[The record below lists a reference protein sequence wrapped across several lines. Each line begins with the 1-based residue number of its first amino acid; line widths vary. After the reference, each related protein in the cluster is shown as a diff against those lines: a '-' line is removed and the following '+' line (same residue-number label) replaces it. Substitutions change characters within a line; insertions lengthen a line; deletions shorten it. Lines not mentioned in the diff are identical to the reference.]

1 MSSSSTYLDNVTARL
16 ARSEKLDGWNR
27 PPVIETD
34 GEGELLELAMGPHHP
49 STHGVFR
56 MDLALDGERVV
67 RLKPVFGYLHRNHE
81 KLGEGQ
87 SYLASMPYTDRLDY
101 ICSLTNNWAYALA
114 VEKLVGQEVP
124 ERAEYLRVVLA
135 ELTRIQNHASTIGFL
150 LQEMGASGTP
160 LMYAFREREKILD
173 LFESLTGSRM
183 MCNYMRFGG
192 CRVDASETWLNQAR
206 KVVADFP
213 QFIDEFENFL
223 MSNEILMARCQGVG
237 VLKPEL
243 AVNAGIT
250 GPMLR
255 ASGVN
260 YDIRKVDHYGI
271 YDRFKF
277 RVPLGDHGD
286 IFDRYMIR
294 MLEMRESVSILEQAL
309 KEVPGGPVMD
319 PKAKIRNFRPKA
331 GEAYGRIEAPKGELG
346 FYLISDGGPNP
357 YRYRVR
363 PPSLINLTVLE
374 DMALGANVADVV
386 LIFGSVDIV
395 LGEVDR

>member
-1 MSSSSTYLDNVTARL
+1 MSVVETKAERDA
-16 ARSEKLDGWNR
+16 GWNR
-27 PPVIETD
+27 PPVIEPD
-34 GEGELLELAMGPHHP
+34 GEGELLEVAMGPHHP

-81 KLGEGQ
+81 KLAEGQ

-114 VEKLVGQEVP
+114 VEKLAGQEVP
-124 ERAEYLRVVLA
+124 ERAEYIRVILA
-135 ELTRIQNHASTIGFL
+135 ELTRVQNHASSIGFL
-150 LQEMGASGTP
+150 IQEMGASGTP
-160 LMYAFREREKILD
+160 LMYAFKEREKILD

-192 CRVDASETWLNQAR
+192 CRVDVSEAWLDAAR
-206 KVVADFP
+206 KVVAGLPAFV
-213 QFIDEFENFL
+213 DEFEAL
-223 MSNEILMARCQGVG
+223 LSANEILMARCQGVG
-237 VLKPEL
+237 ILRPEL
-243 AVNAGIT
+243 AVNAGVT

-260 YDIRKVDHYGI
+260 YDIRKVDHYGV
-271 YDRFKF
+271 YDRFQF
-277 RVPLGDHGD
+277 RVPLGEHGD
-286 IFDRYMIR
+286 VYDRYMMR
-294 MLEMRESVSILEQAL
+294 VLEMRESIKILEQAL
-309 KEVPGGPVMD
+309 KDLPAGPIMD
-319 PKAKIRNFRPKA
+319 PKAKIRGFRPKP

-374 DMALGANVADVV
+374 DMCLGHNVADVV

>member
-1 MSSSSTYLDNVTARL
+1 MNSLDVKTERV
-16 ARSEKLDGWNR
+16 EGWNR

-34 GEGELLELAMGPHHP
+34 GEGELLEVAMGPHHP

-81 KLGEGQ
+81 QIAETV
-87 SYLASMPYTDRLDY
+87 SYLAMMPYTDRLDY

-124 ERAEYLRVVLA
+124 ERAEYLRVILA
-135 ELTRIQNHASTIGFL
+135 ELTRAQNHASTIGFL

-192 CRVDASETWLNQAR
+192 CRVDASPAWLDAAR
-206 KVVADFP
+206 KVVAALPAFV
-213 QFIDEFENFL
+213 DEFERFL
-223 MSNEILMARCQGVG
+223 SGNEIVMARCQGVG
-237 VLKPEL
+237 ILRADL
-243 AVNAGIT
+243 AVNAGVT

-286 IFDRYMIR
+286 IYDRYMVR
-294 MLEMRESVSILEQAL
+294 VLEIRESIGILEQAL
-309 KEVPGGPVMD
+309 KDIPSGPVMD
-319 PKAKIRNFRPKA
+319 PKAKIRGFRPKP

-346 FYLISDGGPNP
+346 FYLISDGTPNP

-374 DMALGANVADVV
+374 DMCLGSNVADVV

>member
-1 MSSSSTYLDNVTARL
+1 
-16 ARSEKLDGWNR
+16 
-27 PPVIETD
+27 
-34 GEGELLELAMGPHHP
+34 
-49 STHGVFR
+49 
-56 MDLALDGERVV
+56 MDLALDGERVI

-81 KLGEGQ
+81 KIAEGV

-124 ERAEYLRVVLA
+124 ERAEYIRVILG
-135 ELTRIQNHASTIGFL
+135 ELTRVQNHASSIGFL
-150 LQEMGASGTP
+150 IQEMGASGTP

-192 CRVDASETWLNQAR
+192 CRVDVSAAWLDAAR
-206 KVVADFP
+206 KVVAGLPGFV
-213 QFIDEFENFL
+213 DEFEAL
-223 MSNEILMARCQGVG
+223 LSGNEILMARCQGVG
-237 VLKPEL
+237 VLRPEL
-243 AVNAGIT
+243 AVNAGVT

-260 YDIRKVDHYGI
+260 YDIRKVDRYGI
-271 YDRFKF
+271 YERFKF

-286 IFDRYMIR
+286 IFDRYMLR
-294 MLEMRESVSILEQAL
+294 VLEMRESITILEQAL
-309 KEVPGGPVMD
+309 KEIPGGPVMD
-319 PKAKIRNFRPKA
+319 SKAKIRGFRPKV

-346 FYLISDGGPNP
+346 FYLISDGSPNP

-363 PPSLINLTVLE
+363 PPSLINLTILE
-374 DMALGANVADVV
+374 DMCLGHNVADVV

>member
-1 MSSSSTYLDNVTARL
+1 MGAGTKT
-16 ARSEKLDGWNR
+16 EKVEGWNR
-27 PPVIETD
+27 PPVIET
-34 GEGELLELAMGPHHP
+34 EGESGLLELAMGPHHP

-67 RLKPVFGYLHRNHE
+67 KLKPVFGYLHRNHE

-101 ICSLTNNWAYALA
+101 ICPLTNNWAYALA
-114 VEKLVGQEVP
+114 VEKLVGQAVP
-124 ERAEYLRVVLA
+124 ERAEYLRVILA
-135 ELTRIQNHASTIGFL
+135 ELTRVQNHASAIGFL

-192 CRVDASETWLNQAR
+192 CRVDATEAWLNATR
-206 KVVADFP
+206 KVVAALPAFV
-213 QFIDEFENFL
+213 DEFEAFL
-223 MSNEILMARCQGVG
+223 QTNEILMARTQGTG
-237 VLKPEL
+237 ILRPDL
-243 AVNAGIT
+243 AVNAGVT

-255 ASGVN
+255 ASGVD

-277 RVPLGDHGD
+277 RVPLGAHGD
-286 IFDRYMIR
+286 IYDRYMIR
-294 MLEMRESVSILEQAL
+294 MLEIRESLGILEQAL
-309 KEVPGGPVMD
+309 KEIPGGPVMD
-319 PKAKIRNFRPKA
+319 PKAKIRGFRPKA

-346 FYLISDGGPNP
+346 FYLISDGSPNP

-363 PPSLINLTVLE
+363 PPSFINLTVLE

>member
-1 MSSSSTYLDNVTARL
+1 MSEFQIDSAIVAARP
-16 ARSEKLDGWNR
+16 EGWNR
-27 PPVIETD
+27 PAVIEPE
-34 GEGELLELAMGPHHP
+34 GEGELLEVAMGPHHP

-56 MDLALDGERVV
+56 MDVALDGERVI
-67 RLKPVFGYLHRNHE
+67 RLRPVFGYLHRNHE
-81 KLGEGQ
+81 KIAEGQ

-101 ICSLTNNWAYALA
+101 ICPITNNWAYALA
-114 VEKLVGQEVP
+114 VEKLAGQEVP
-124 ERAEYLRVVLA
+124 ERAEYLRVILG
-135 ELTRIQNHASTIGFL
+135 ELTRYQNHASSIGFL
-150 LQEMGASGTP
+150 TQEMGATGTP

-173 LFESLTGSRM
+173 LFEELTGARM
-183 MCNYMRFGG
+183 MVNYMRFGG
-192 CRVDASETWLNQAR
+192 CRVDASPGWLDRTR
-206 KVVADFP
+206 KVVAGLAGFV
-213 QFIDEFENFL
+213 DEFDRL
-223 MSNEILMARCQGVG
+223 LSTNEILMARTQGVG
-237 VLKPEL
+237 VLRPEL
-243 AVNAGIT
+243 AVNAGVT

-260 YDIRKVDHYGI
+260 YDIRKVDGYGI
-271 YDRFKF
+271 YNRFNF

-286 IFDRYMIR
+286 VYDRYMIR
-294 MLEMRESVSILEQAL
+294 MLEMRESIVILEQAL
-309 KEVPGGPVMD
+309 KKIQPGPVMA
-319 PKAKIRNFRPKA
+319 PTAKIRGFRPKR

-374 DMALGANVADVV
+374 DMCLGVNVADVV